1 MTGRVAPA
9 RLWIAIAALA
19 VATSATL
26 AAAQGRPQYR
36 SYAMG
41 DNLAAISRQI
51 GQPVMDATSTP
62 AVRGAVQELRWHAR
76 FVRRGTPPAGDP
88 VDRLVFS
95 FYEHRLFRIVIDY
108 APDRTEGMTESDL
121 VAAVSA
127 VYGAPVRRTLVS
139 SEGVS
144 APVRSAETVV
154 AQWIRG
160 DQSVALL
167 ALQGQTAF
175 RLIVVSTAL
184 ETLARASG
192 AREAPVDR
200 PDWPSIEAA
209 RARAAIVGA
218 EPLRQLTRR
227 ANLASFV
234 P

>member
-1 MTGRVAPA
+1 MTAPFAPA
-9 RLWIAIAALA
+9 LRSIAIAALV
-19 VATSATL
+19 VATSAPM
-26 AAAQGRPQYR
+26 AAAQGRAQYR
-36 SYAMG
+36 TYAMG
-41 DNLAAISRQI
+41 ESLQAISRQI

-62 AVRGAVQELRWHAR
+62 AAPGAVQELRWHAR
-76 FVRRGTPPAGDP
+76 YVRRGTPPSGDP

-127 VYGAPVRRTLVS
+127 IYGAPVRRTLVS
-139 SEGVS
+139 GGGVA
-144 APVRSAETVV
+144 APVRTAETVV
-154 AQWIRG
+154 AQWTRG

-167 ALQGQTAF
+167 ALQGETAF
-175 RLIVVSTAL
+175 RLIVVSSAL

-209 RARAAIVGA
+209 RARTAIVGV

-227 ANLASFV
+227 ANIASFV